1 MEYQFLVDYE
11 RRANARLKL
20 TIVIFVMMVI
30 ITHFAVVLE

>member
-1 MEYQFLVDYE
+1 MEYRFLADYE

-20 TIVIFVMMVI
+20 TIIIFVMVVI